1 MNAVRPPTEILNL
14 KPGQA
19 IRVVQ
24 SVVGRDKIWKSSV
37 EGVVISSKAEPT
49 GSWYA
54 HGKCDKLWLVRIR
67 LRKADGEITTLVV
80 DQNSQITILK

>member
-1 MNAVRPPTEILNL
+1 MNSVQPPTGVLSL

-24 SVVGRDKIWKSSV
+24 TILGRDKTWKSTV
-37 EGVVISSKAEPT
+37 EGVVISCKAEPT

-54 HGKCDKLWLVRIR
+54 HGKCDRLWLLRVR
-67 LRKADGEITTLVV
+67 LRKLDGEITTLVM
-80 DQNSQITILK
+80 DHNSQVAILT